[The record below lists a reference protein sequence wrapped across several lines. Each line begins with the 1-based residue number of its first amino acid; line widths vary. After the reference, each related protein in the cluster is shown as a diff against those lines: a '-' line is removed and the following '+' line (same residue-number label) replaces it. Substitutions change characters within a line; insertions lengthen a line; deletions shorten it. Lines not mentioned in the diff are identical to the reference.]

1 MITLKVKIRE
11 FDYSS
16 NLDKY
21 VPNLL
26 KHMKKTGETTN
37 PLIKA
42 AEAAPNASAI
52 VLKGI
57 LATMTKK
64 QKEELACMLIN
75 SNTDAIINAL
85 NNLMTN
91 NGIVLDIQSAE
102 AKVDKPGHE
111 DDD

>member
-1 MITLKVKIRE
+1 MITLTVQIRE

-26 KHMKKTGETTN
+26 KHMKKTGDTSN
-37 PLIKA
+37 PLLKA
-42 AEAAPNASAI
+42 AEAAPNASAF

-64 QKEELACMLIN
+64 QKEELACTLLN
-75 SNTDAIINAL
+75 SNIDAIITAL
-85 NNLMTN
+85 NNLCEK
-91 NGIVLDIQSAE
+91 NGMILDIESAE
-102 AKVDKPGHE
+102 AKITPQS
-111 DDD
+111 

>member
-1 MITLKVKIRE
+1 MITLKIQIRE

-26 KHMKKTGETTN
+26 KHMKKTGDTSN
-37 PLIKA
+37 PLLKA
-42 AEAAPNASAI
+42 AEAAPNASAL

-64 QKEELACMLIN
+64 QKEDLACMLL
-75 SNTDAIINAL
+75 NTNIDSIINAL
-85 NNLMTN
+85 NNLATN
-91 NGIVLDIQSAE
+91 NGMVLDIESAE
-102 AKVDKPGHE
+102 AKVIR
-111 DDD
+111 

>member
-1 MITLKVKIRE
+1 MITLKIQIRE

-26 KHMKKTGETTN
+26 KHMKTTGDTSN
-37 PLIKA
+37 PLLKA
-42 AEAAPNASAI
+42 AEAAPNASAL

-64 QKEELACMLIN
+64 QKEDLACMLL
-75 SNTDAIINAL
+75 NTNIDSIIGAL
-85 NNLMTN
+85 NNLATK
-91 NGIVLDIQSAE
+91 NGMHLLWSFFTEKESV
-102 AKVDKPGHE
+102 
-111 DDD
+111 

>member
-1 MITLKVKIRE
+1 MITLKIQIRE

-26 KHMKKTGETTN
+26 KHMKKTGDMSN
-37 PLIKA
+37 PLLKA
-42 AEAAPNASAI
+42 AEAAPNASAL

-64 QKEELACMLIN
+64 QKEDLACMLL
-75 SNTDAIINAL
+75 NTNIDSIINAL
-85 NNLMTN
+85 NNLATN
-91 NGIVLDIQSAE
+91 NGMVLDIESAE
-102 AKVDKPGHE
+102 AKVIR
-111 DDD
+111 

>member
-1 MITLKVKIRE
+1 MITLKIQIRE

-26 KHMKKTGETTN
+26 KHMKTTGDTSN
-37 PLIKA
+37 PLLKA
-42 AEAAPNASAI
+42 AEAAPNASAL

-64 QKEELACMLIN
+64 QKEDLACMLL
-75 SNTDAIINAL
+75 NTNPS
-85 NNLMTN
+85 T
-91 NGIVLDIQSAE
+91 SS
-102 AKVDKPGHE
+102 
-111 DDD
+111 